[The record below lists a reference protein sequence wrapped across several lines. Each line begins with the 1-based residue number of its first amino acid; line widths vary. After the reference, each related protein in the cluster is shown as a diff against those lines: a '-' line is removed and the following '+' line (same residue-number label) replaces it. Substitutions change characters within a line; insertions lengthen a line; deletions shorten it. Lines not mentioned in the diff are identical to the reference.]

1 MKQHKREIKKIVL
14 AYSGGLD
21 TSIIIPW
28 LKENYDGAEIVG
40 ICTNVGQD
48 EDWDGMEKKA
58 LASGAS
64 KLYIRDIREE
74 FARDFLFRIVRAGA
88 RYEGKYLLGTSIAR
102 PLQAKCQVEV
112 ALQEEADAVAHG
124 CTGKGNDQ
132 VRFELTYKALAPQLE
147 VIAPWRLW
155 DISSRE
161 DAIEYAQEK
170 GIPLGN
176 ISKKNIYSRDWN
188 IWHMSHEGGDLEDPW
203 NRPKNEM
210 FQLTKSPQEAP
221 DKETEIAIDIEKGF
235 PVGINGE
242 RLNAVELLSRLNK
255 LGAENG
261 IGRVDMVETRVVGM
275 KSRGVYETPAGE
287 ILLTAL
293 SELEM
298 MTMDFNT
305 LSFKRKMSQQYA
317 DIVYAGKWYT
327 TFRESMDAFMDKAY
341 QYVTGS
347 VRLVLYKG
355 NVIIAGRK
363 SPYSLYLEDL
373 ASFGESSYD
382 HTDATG
388 FINLYGLATGVEAMV
403 HKRIDV
409 EEGQAPE
416 MKHVAATFHDK

>member
-1 MKQHKREIKKIVL
+1 MKQHTREIKKIVL

-28 LKENYDGAEIVG
+28 LKENYHGAEIVG

-48 EDWDGMEKKA
+48 EDWNKMEEKA
-58 LASGAS
+58 LTSGAS
-64 KLYIRDIREE
+64 KLYIKDIREE
-74 FARDFLFRIVRAGA
+74 FAKDFLFRVVRAGA

-112 ALQEEADAVAHG
+112 ALQENADAVAHG

-161 DAIEYAQEK
+161 DAIEYAQAR
-170 GIPLGN
+170 GIHLGN
-176 ISKKNIYSRDWN
+176 ISKQNIYSRDWN

-203 NRPKNEM
+203 NRPKDEM
-210 FQLTKSPQEAP
+210 FQLTKSPKEAP
-221 DKETEIAIDIEKGF
+221 DKETEITIDFEKGF

-242 RLNAVELLSRLNK
+242 RLSAVEILSQLNK
-255 LGAENG
+255 IGAENG

-293 SELEM
+293 AELEM

-305 LSFKRKMSQQYA
+305 LGFKRKMSQQYA
-317 DIVYAGKWYT
+317 EIVYAGKWYT

-373 ASFGESSYD
+373 ASFGESTYD
-382 HTDATG
+382 HSDATG

-403 HKRIDV
+403 HKRIDA

-416 MKHVAATFHDK
+416 MKHVAATYHDK